1 MSKTSKSAPAAP
13 SSNWMA
19 LQKSLGKTVHTSK
32 GKQADEQPRKRR
44 KLSHDSEEL
53 MFSRAPRTE
62 AQEASTIAGPSTSAA
77 NDMKNGESLAALR
90 QMVLGKTALTEAH
103 KQPGKYLAMDCEMVG
118 VGPEG
123 TESSLAR
130 VSLVNFHGAVL
141 LDVFVRQ
148 RERVTDY
155 RTHVSG
161 VREKDMIGARPFEE
175 VQKQVA
181 ELLQDKILVGHAV
194 HNDLQAL
201 LLSHPRAQT
210 RDTQFFAG
218 KLKLVRSSRIALRA
232 LVQQELGMAIQAG
245 EHSSVIDARA
255 TMAVFRIHRREW
267 EAWAAAQAR
276 KRARSESNEHANA
289 DGADGDDGADDDV
302 GGADDEDEDGE
313 GAGDDETPWRTPS
326 KPKSTSS
333 SKKARPHH
341 KQGISSGL
349 STVVRH
355 AGGARE
361 VRRGAGAS
369 GSIGG
374 NGGRTSGP
382 GR

>member
-19 LQKSLGKTVHTSK
+19 LQKSLGKTTHKSK

-44 KLSHDSEEL
+44 KLSHDSEVL
-53 MFSRAPRTE
+53 MFSRAPRAE
-62 AQEASTIAGPSTSAA
+62 AQDASASAGPSTSAV
-77 NDMKNGESLAALR
+77 NEVKNGESLPALR
-90 QMVLGKTALTEAH
+90 QMVLGKTALTDAH

-161 VREKDMIGARPFEE
+161 VREKDMLGARPFEE

-245 EHSSVIDARA
+245 EHSSVTDARA

-276 KRARSESNEHANA
+276 KRARSES
-289 DGADGDDGADDDV
+289 
-302 GGADDEDEDGE
+302 ADDEDEDGE
-313 GAGDDETPWRTPS
+313 GAGEDETPWRTPS
-326 KPKSTSS
+326 KPTSAS
-333 SKKARPHH
+333 LSRKTKPHP

-361 VRRGAGAS
+361 EARRRKRS
-369 GSIGG
+369 
-374 NGGRTSGP
+374 GGRTSGP

>member
-19 LQKSLGKTVHTSK
+19 LQKSLGKTVHKSK

-62 AQEASTIAGPSTSAA
+62 AQDASTSAGPSTSAA
-77 NDMKNGESLAALR
+77 NDIKNGESLAALR
-90 QMVLGKTALTEAH
+90 QMVLGKTVLTEAH

-118 VGPEG
+118 VGPDG

-175 VQKQVA
+175 VQKEVA
-181 ELLQDKILVGHAV
+181 DLLRDKILVGHAV

-245 EHSSVIDARA
+245 EHSSVTDARA
-255 TMAVFRIHRREW
+255 TMAVFRVHRREW

-276 KRARSESNEHANA
+276 KRARSEN
-289 DGADGDDGADDDV
+289 D
-302 GGADDEDEDGE
+302 GADDEDEDGE
-313 GAGDDETPWRTPS
+313 GGGVEGGEDETPWRTPS
-326 KPKSTSS
+326 KPKSSTS
-333 SKKARPHH
+333 SKKTKPHP

-361 VRRGAGAS
+361 PQRRRHS
-369 GSIGG
+369 
-374 NGGRTSGP
+374 GGRSSAP

>member
-1 MSKTSKSAPAAP
+1 
-13 SSNWMA
+13 
-19 LQKSLGKTVHTSK
+19 
-32 GKQADEQPRKRR
+32 
-44 KLSHDSEEL
+44 
-53 MFSRAPRTE
+53 MFSRAPRAE
-62 AQEASTIAGPSTSAA
+62 AQDASASAGPSTSAS
-77 NDMKNGESLAALR
+77 NEVVNGESLPALR

-161 VREKDMIGARPFEE
+161 VRERDMIGARPFEE

-181 ELLQDKILVGHAV
+181 ALLADKILVGHAV

-218 KLKLVRSSRIALRA
+218 KLRLVRSSRVALRA

-245 EHSSVIDARA
+245 EHSSVTDARA
-255 TMAVFRIHRREW
+255 TMAVFRIHRRAW

-276 KRARSESNEHANA
+276 KRAQSESKGNKRRHGSLAA
-289 DGADGDDGADDDV
+289 DADEVGVADADDV
-302 GGADDEDEDGE
+302 GVADDEEDGE
-313 GAGDDETPWRTPS
+313 GVGMEGGEDETPWRTPS

-333 SKKARPHH
+333 SRKSSTSSKKTKPHP

-374 NGGRTSGP
+374 KSAREGGAKPAKEKTQWWKELGSGTVK
-382 GR
+382 GSMRL

>member
-19 LQKSLGKTVHTSK
+19 LQKSLGKTTHKSK

-62 AQEASTIAGPSTSAA
+62 AQDSSASAGPSTSAV
-77 NDMKNGESLAALR
+77 NDVKNGESLPALR
-90 QMVLGKTALTEAH
+90 QMVLGKTALTDAH

-130 VSLVNFHGAVL
+130 VSLVNFYGAVL

-161 VREKDMIGARPFEE
+161 VREKDMLGARPFEE

-181 ELLQDKILVGHAV
+181 ELLRDKILVGHAV

-245 EHSSVIDARA
+245 EHSSVTDARA
-255 TMAVFRIHRREW
+255 TMAVFRVHRREW

-276 KRARSESNEHANA
+276 KRARSER
-289 DGADGDDGADDDV
+289 
-302 GGADDEDEDGE
+302 GADDEDEYGD
-313 GAGDDETPWRTPS
+313 GAGEDETPWRTPS
-326 KPKSTSS
+326 KPTAGKKSSTSS
-333 SKKARPHH
+333 SKKP

-361 VRRGAGAS
+361 PRRKRS
-369 GSIGG
+369 
-374 NGGRTSGP
+374 GGRSSGP